1 MQSIF
6 SSPNPLLFGV
16 GTSKR
21 TGEKLGEFGC
31 KKVLVV
37 YDAGVKAAGIADRI
51 IKIINDAG
59 IQTVTYD
66 GVQAD
71 PPDWSVNEAGEIGI
85 REKVDGIVG
94 VGGGSSLD
102 TAKGAKMLQ
111 TNPPPINKYFGR
123 TGVVTKPSVPLIVIP
138 TTAGTGSECTP
149 GGVITDTVNNIKTN
163 IAGVGCTVSLGIV
176 DPELTLGLPP
186 SVTAST
192 GMDALCHAVESY
204 TSNLSN
210 SFCELTGR
218 EAFTLVGKYLVRAF
232 ENGSD
237 LEAREG
243 MMLAA
248 TLGGISM
255 SGPLCHLAHDIGK
268 VLGANFHIPHG
279 NGCAST
285 LPQVMQLDAAVVPE
299 KVKEIT
305 LALGG
310 TVKADATPEEIGKAA
325 YDTILALMKKLKL
338 PSLRDFGAK
347 NGFTKE
353 DILTVVPG
361 NVVMMQEGLVKAF
374 GQGTSPVPAT
384 KELIATIVGRAWDE
398 N

>member
-1 MQSIF
+1 MQSTF
-6 SSPNPLLFGV
+6 SSPNPLLFGI
-16 GTSKR
+16 GTSKLV
-21 TGEKLGEFGC
+21 GEKLLELGC
-31 KKVLVV
+31 HKVLVV
-37 YDAGVKAAGIADRI
+37 YDAGIKNSGVADKI

-59 IQTVTYD
+59 IETVCYD

-71 PPDWSVNEAGEIGI
+71 PPDWSVDEAGTLGI
-85 REKVDGIVG
+85 REKVDGVVG

-102 TAKGAKMLQ
+102 TAKGAKLLQ
-111 TNPPPINKYFGR
+111 TNPPPINQYFGR
-123 TGVVTKPSVPLIVIP
+123 EGVVTKPSVPLVVIP

-149 GGVITDTVNNIKTN
+149 GGVITDTKNNIKTN
-163 IAGVGCTVSLGIV
+163 IAGVGCAVTLGIA

-204 TSNLSN
+204 TSQRAN
-210 SFCELTGR
+210 SFCELTGK
-218 EAFTLVGKYLVRAF
+218 EAFTLVGQYLVRAF

-237 LEAREG
+237 LEARKG

-268 VLGANFHIPHG
+268 MLGAKFHIPHG
-279 NGCAST
+279 NGCASC
-285 LPQVMQLDAAVVPE
+285 LPQVLEVIAPAVPE
-299 KVKEIT
+299 KVRDVT

-310 TVKADATPEEIGKAA
+310 SVPCDASPEEIGRAA
-325 YDTILALMKKLKL
+325 YVTVLGLMRRLKM
-338 PSLRDFGAK
+338 PSLRDFGER
-347 NGFTKE
+347 NGFTK
-353 DILTVVPG
+353 DDLLAVVPEG
-361 NVVMMQEGLVKAF
+361 VEGMQQGLVKLF

-384 KELIATIVGRAWDE
+384 KALIAEIVSRAYDE